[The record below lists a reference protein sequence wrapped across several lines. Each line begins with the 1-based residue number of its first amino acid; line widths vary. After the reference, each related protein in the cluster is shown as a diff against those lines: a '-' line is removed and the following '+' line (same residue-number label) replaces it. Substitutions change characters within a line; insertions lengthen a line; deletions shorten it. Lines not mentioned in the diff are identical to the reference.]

1 MTCTNQCLPGSTPR
15 ETAASHCYCL
25 KHIAKC
31 LDTVCVNFSLKS
43 SWWVRFSILWLKKS
57 KFRVV
62 EFRVAQVELVTEQR
76 VLCTCPDP
84 TELI

>member
-1 MTCTNQCLPGSTPR
+1 M
-15 ETAASHCYCL
+15 
-25 KHIAKC
+25 
-31 LDTVCVNFSLKS
+31 DTVCVNFSLKS